1 MNKPNWYDHHIH
13 DVEQLT
19 DVPLDDKK
27 GFTVER
33 ISEIAFIAT
42 ILLMSGFATI
52 VALELVYRIWTALA

>member
-13 DVEQLT
+13 DVDQLT
-19 DVPLDDKK
+19 PVDSKK
-27 GFTVER
+27 GYTVER

-42 ILLMSGFATI
+42 ILLMSGFAAV